1 MTAAPA
7 AGARGPGPLPTVDVH
22 QHLWPA
28 ELVDALRRRETG
40 PRLEGWTLLL
50 PGEPDFEVDPA
61 DHDPAF
67 RRILAAAEGTDLA
80 LVSLSSP
87 LGIEH
92 LPEAEARPLL
102 DAYHLGA
109 ARLGA
114 PFGAWAAACVAAPRP
129 DELGELLTD
138 GFHGL
143 QLPATALADAAGYEN
158 CGGLLET
165 LARHGRPLLIHPG
178 PLGAGPGPGLGVA
191 GPGAGAASS
200 TAAGVGPAASSG
212 PLGCVDRGPGWWPAV
227 VSYVA
232 QMHAAWFAFR
242 AFGRPA
248 HPDLRVC
255 FTMLAGLAPLHFERA
270 AARGAGEVDRG
281 RDPRIWLEVSSYG
294 PSAIGAVAAVCGPQA
309 LIRGS
314 DQPYAAVPEYGLGAE
329 TARLLDVDNP
339 AALLGPTPAE
349 GPQAA

>member
-1 MTAAPA
+1 MTAARA
-7 AGARGPGPLPTVDVH
+7 AGTVSTVDVH
-22 QHLWPA
+22 QHIWPA
-28 ELVDALRRRETG
+28 ELIAELRRRDCG
-40 PRLEGWTLLL
+40 PRLDGWTLEL
-50 PGEPDFEVDPA
+50 PGEPDFDVDPA

-67 RRILAAAEGTDLA
+67 RAALAATEGTDLA

-92 LPEAEARPLL
+92 LPAAEAKPLL

-109 ARLGA
+109 ARLGP
-114 PFGAWAAACVAAPRP
+114 PFGAWAAASVDAPEP
-129 DELGELLTD
+129 DVLGDLLAD

-143 QLPATALADAAGYEN
+143 QLPATALVDAAGYQN
-158 CGGLLET
+158 CGALLET
-165 LARHGRPLLIHPG
+165 LARHDRPLLIHPG
-178 PLGAGPGPGLGVA
+178 PVSALGEAQTAGLA
-191 GPGAGAASS
+191 
-200 TAAGVGPAASSG
+200 
-212 PLGCVDRGPGWWPAV
+212 DRGPGWWPAV

-248 HPDLRVC
+248 HPELRVC

-270 AARGAGEVDRG
+270 AARGAGAVENG

-294 PSAIGAVAAVCGPQA
+294 PSAIGAVAAVCGIES

-329 TARLLDVDNP
+329 GTRLVDVENSARLFGVDP
-339 AALLGPTPAE
+339 VIGRGSGT
-349 GPQAA
+349 